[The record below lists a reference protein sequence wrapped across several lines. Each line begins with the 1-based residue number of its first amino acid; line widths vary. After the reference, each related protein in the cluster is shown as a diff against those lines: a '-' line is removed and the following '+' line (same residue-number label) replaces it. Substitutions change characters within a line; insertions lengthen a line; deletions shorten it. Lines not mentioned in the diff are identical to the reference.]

1 MGEAI
6 LGKLSALGLGGL
18 VLGSFLEALGV
29 PLFPGGII
37 VILAGF
43 LVARGYF
50 PFPAALTATVAGFAL
65 GSLIAYLV
73 GRKVGEDFFSVLGR
87 WFRLPLSRLEQARLH
102 LRRFS
107 PGFVLFG
114 RFLPGMGNL
123 VPYLAGISGVSPAL
137 FLGLTLVFAL
147 AWGALY
153 LSLGM
158 FFEYGWQQAARKLQ
172 PFLFLAGISGL
183 FVYWFVFQ
191 YRPWRRA

>member
-18 VLGSFLEALGV
+18 ALGSFLEALGI
-29 PLFPGGII
+29 PLFPGGIM

-43 LVARGYF
+43 LVARGHF

-73 GRKVGEDFFSVLGR
+73 GRRVGEDFFDVLGHR
-87 WFRLPLSRLEQARLH
+87 FRLPLSRLEQARLY

-123 VPYLAGISGVSPAL
+123 VPYLAGMSGISPAL

-147 AWGALY
+147 AWGTLY

-158 FFEYGWQQAARKLQ
+158 FFEYGWQQAAQKLQ
-172 PFLFLAGISGL
+172 PFLLLAGIAGL
-183 FVYWFVFQ
+183 FVYWFIFQ